1 MSVSRAEWYF
11 QKDVQLY
18 GKSQISPRICDFGSD
33 LWGLEADLFT
43 EMKHWNASF

>member
-1 MSVSRAEWYF
+1 MSVSRAESYF

-18 GKSQISPRICDFGSD
+18 VKFQISPRICDFKPD

-43 EMKHWNASF
+43 K